1 MQRLPCG
8 VYPKEFREHAVRLVL
23 DEGLPILQAGQR
35 LSRSAKPLANWVGAA
50 RRGEL
55 AALNAF
61 TTVSV
66 SKPGWTICL
75 PPRLNNDSINVNVSK
90 RDLVG
95 VHSCRPT
102 QSKRT

>member
-35 LSRSAKPLANWVGAA
+35 LSRSAKPLANWA
-50 RRGEL
+50 
-55 AALNAF
+55 
-61 TTVSV
+61 
-66 SKPGWTICL
+66 ICL
-75 PPRLNNDSINVNVSK
+75 PPRLNNASINVNVSK